1 MSIFKVAPLAV
12 LAALASACVQQ
23 TVTPPRPDEAAI
35 KAGISAQ
42 LAKFGPAMAAKDAAG
57 VASLFTEDG
66 TWILPDAS
74 TFNGRN
80 NIEAGAKNF
89 FTTMESLVPG
99 ETAIDKLI
107 VVSDAEAVTFS
118 HGDYTQTEKGKPPAQ
133 HMNPFAD
140 HWKKGADGT
149 WLIAYEINAD
159 GPGPASAAMKP

>member
-1 MSIFKVAPLAV
+1 MSISRIAQLTVF
-12 LAALASACVQQ
+12 AALAAACAQQ
-23 TVTPPRPDEAAI
+23 PVTPPPPDEGAI
-35 KAGISAQ
+35 RAGISAR

-74 TFNGRN
+74 TFTGRN

-89 FTTMESLVPG
+89 FTTMETLVPG

-118 HGDYTQTEKGKPPAQ
+118 HGDYTQTEKGKSPVK

-140 HWKKGADGT
+140 LWKKSTDGT
-149 WLIAYEINAD
+149 WLIAYEVNAD
-159 GPGPASAAMKP
+159 GPVPASAAMKP